1 MFNMAYFLLLYY
13 NKRDQKKKK
22 KEKSKTFIKS
32 VIAKKNK
39 SNDFEQYHNIIIY
52 SVHFSEHSAPLAYI
66 AKTFGNKIKL
76 L

>member
-1 MFNMAYFLLLYY
+1 MLNMAYFSLLYC

-22 KEKSKTFIKS
+22 KSKTFIKS

-39 SNDFEQYHNIIIY
+39 SNDFEQYRNIIIY